1 MGFVVNNSFG
11 KFQAEADIPLPS
23 FSAESLMSLPS
34 KQFGAATVDAD
45 NVTNYEDDH
54 WSKFTID
61 TSSYTDNEAGG
72 IITRSDK
79 GFQFTNDAD
88 SGKVLGIKLTDGR
101 NRSLSETFS
110 LNPGDTIIRD
120 GAHSTVVYIP
130 AGGTE
135 EVDGVVTVLPWMSGW
150 KATDES
156 VEKKFSNAG
165 TQGSTNRH
173 DYFIDVLP
181 ATDYVIPNGGNGGN
195 GNGNG
200 DNGDNGENG
209 DNGGNGGDD
218 DTEEETNYLLY
229 GGIAALVVVG
239 GIFASKMLKK

>member
-45 NVTNYEDDH
+45 NVTNYEDAH

-61 TSSYTDNEAGG
+61 TSANTVNSDGLIY
-72 IITRSDK
+72 TRSDK
-79 GFQFTNDAD
+79 GFHFTNDAD
-88 SGKVLGIKLTDGR
+88 SGKTLKIKLHNATK
-101 NRSLSETFS
+101 SLSEVFT
-110 LNPGDTIIRD
+110 LNPGDAIYRD
-120 GAHSTVVYIP
+120 GAYSTVVYVP
-130 AGGTE
+130 EGGTE
-135 EVDGVVTVLPWMSGW
+135 AVDGVVTVLPWMSGW
-150 KATDES
+150 KSTDES
-156 VEKKFSNAG
+156 VEKKFSNDG

-173 DYFIDVLP
+173 GYYVEVLP
-181 ATDYVIPNGGNGGN
+181 SAEYVIPNGGNGGN
-195 GNGNG
+195 GTGGNGGNG
-200 DNGDNGENG
+200 DNGG
-209 DNGGNGGDD
+209 NGGNGGDD
-218 DTEEETNYLLY
+218 DTEEDETNYLLY